1 MGITELIL
9 TALGLSTDA
18 FAASVCRGLNAKNLT
33 VKDILITALMFGG
46 FQAAMPVIGY
56 LTGIAFEKYITAVD
70 HWIAF
75 ALLCFIGG
83 KTLFDVIYYR
93 DPDCIGAYNGGSG
106 IKELLMTA
114 VATSIDALAAGISL
128 AFLNVRILTAAAV
141 IGGITFVLSAFG
153 MTAGRHL
160 GGKHRT
166 AASAAG
172 GIILIIMGIRILMQ
186 HLNNS

>member
-1 MGITELIL
+1 MGIAELIM
-9 TALGLSTDA
+9 TALGLSADA
-18 FAASVCRGLNAKNLT
+18 FAASVCRGLSVKRLT

-56 LTGIAFEKYITAVD
+56 FTGKAFERYITAVD

-93 DPDCIGAYNGGSG
+93 GTDCIGTYGGGSG
-106 IKELLMTA
+106 IKELIMTA

-128 AFLNVRILTAAAV
+128 AFLKTDIITAALI
-141 IGGITFVLSAFG
+141 IGGVTFILSAVG

-160 GGKHRT
+160 GGKHRS

-186 HLNNS
+186 HLGS

>member
-18 FAASVCRGLNAKNLT
+18 FAASVCRGLNAKKLT
-33 VKDILITALMFGG
+33 AKDVFTTALMFGG
-46 FQAAMPVIGY
+46 FQAAMPVTGY
-56 LTGIAFEKYITAVD
+56 LTGKVFEKYITAVD

-93 DPDCIGAYNGGSG
+93 DTDCIGAYSG

-114 VATSIDALAAGISL
+114 VATSIDALAAGISF
-128 AFLNVRILTAAAV
+128 AFLNVPIFTAAAV
-141 IGGITFVLSAFG
+141 IGGITFVLSALG
-153 MTAGRHL
+153 MTAGRRL
-160 GGKHRT
+160 GEKHRS

-172 GIILIIMGIRILMQ
+172 GIILIIMGVRILMQ
-186 HLNNS
+186 HLKG